1 MNRLIRAIIAIFF
14 VAVITFSGIS
24 ICQSIGKSLRLDI
37 TDQGLYTLSEGT
49 KTILGGLNQ
58 PVRLKLYYTRTAA
71 IKGPDQIRFFNNYY
85 HFVSALLD
93 EYVKAGKGN
102 VELEV
107 IDPRPFSDEEVAA
120 IRYGLQRF
128 SITEEENF
136 FFGLVVQTQFG
147 VEKTIEFFSPD
158 RQSFVEYDISYLIDT
173 ATTRQKKKIGVI
185 SSLSVT
191 GDDVTGYMAQMMQMQ
206 GQTPKPAWA
215 IVQHL
220 KQIYEVS
227 DVGTD
232 VEEISDVDILLV
244 IHPKDLGQQTLF
256 AIDQFVLRGGR
267 TIVFVDPYCIAD
279 QPAPQQ
285 MMSGQMPSSSSNL
298 SALMNTWGLRMPE
311 NTFAGDRVLALTG
324 STSATSR
331 PEKILSMLSL
341 NKQCFNSDSV
351 ITSELNSVRVMLPGV
366 LERTDFG
373 GGEGEPEITYTPLV
387 TTTNRGNS
395 WTISSPYELMRPDY
409 ARLLS
414 RFVDGSEP
422 VVMAY
427 QLTGRFKSSFPEG
440 IQVADPDASAEV
452 QADGETPAVLR
463 TVTGLTESSADGAV
477 IVFADVDMITDSA
490 AYQRTFFGAMA
501 VAGDNS
507 SLLLNAIED
516 MSGSSALISI
526 RSRGNFSRPFTVV
539 DEIEMQAEQETAV
552 EEAKITAAIAGFQQ
566 ELNEKLSSLKA
577 DESAL
582 IQSTILIEK
591 REIEGKIAEAQRDL
605 RLIKSKRRKQ
615 IEALGSTLRNFCTL
629 PGPGLILLIAIVIGI
644 RRKVIRRHYIS
655 HASDS

>member
-24 ICQSIGKSLRLDI
+24 ICQNVGKSLRLDI
-37 TDQGLYTLSEGT
+37 TDHGLYTLSDGT

-58 PVRLKLYYTRTAA
+58 PVRLKLYYTRIAA
-71 IKGPDQIRFFNNYY
+71 LKGPDQIRFFNNYY
-85 HFVSALLD
+85 HFVIALLD
-93 EYVKAGKGN
+93 EYVKAGKGK

-120 IRYGLQRF
+120 IRYGLKRF

-185 SSLSVT
+185 SSIAVM
-191 GDDVTGYMAQMMQMQ
+191 GDDVTGYMAQMMRMQ
-206 GQTPKPAWA
+206 GQTPKAAWT

-227 DVGTD
+227 DVGTE

-244 IHPKDLGQQTLF
+244 IHPKDLGEQTLF
-256 AIDQFVLRGGR
+256 AIDQFVLKGGR
-267 TIVFVDPYCIAD
+267 TIVFVDPYCIVD
-279 QPAPQQ
+279 QPDPQQ
-285 MMSGQMPSSSSNL
+285 MMMGQMSSNNSNL
-298 SALMNTWGLRMPE
+298 AGLMNTWGLRMPE
-311 NTFAGDRVLALTG
+311 NTFAGDRALAMIG
-324 STSATSR
+324 STGATSR
-331 PEKILSMLSL
+331 PEKILSMLNL
-341 NKQCFNSDSV
+341 NKQCFNAESV
-351 ITSELNSVRVMLPGV
+351 ITSELNQVRVMLPGV
-366 LERTDFG
+366 LERTDPG
-373 GGEGEPEITYTPLV
+373 DGDSKITYTPLV

-395 WTISSPYELMRPDY
+395 WTISGPYELRRPDY
-409 ARLLS
+409 ARILS

-440 IQVADPDASAEV
+440 IEVADPDSGGDD
-452 QADGETPAVLR
+452 QADGEGVAAVK
-463 TVTGLTESSADGAV
+463 TVTGLTESSTDGAV
-477 IVFADVDMITDSA
+477 IVFADVDMISDSA
-490 AYQRTFFGAMA
+490 AYQRTFFGTMA
-501 VAGDNS
+501 VSGDNS

-539 DEIEMQAEQETAV
+539 DEIELQAEQETAV
-552 EEAKITAAIAGFQQ
+552 EAAKINAAIAGFQQ
-566 ELNEKLSSLKA
+566 ELTEKLSSLKA

-591 REIEGKIAEAQRDL
+591 REIEAKIAGAQRDL
-605 RLIKSKRRKQ
+605 RLIKSKRRKE

-629 PGPGLILLIAIVIGI
+629 PGPGMILLVAIAIGI

>member
-1 MNRLIRAIIAIFF
+1 
-14 VAVITFSGIS
+14 
-24 ICQSIGKSLRLDI
+24 
-37 TDQGLYTLSEGT
+37 
-49 KTILGGLNQ
+49 
-58 PVRLKLYYTRTAA
+58 
-71 IKGPDQIRFFNNYY
+71 
-85 HFVSALLD
+85 
-93 EYVKAGKGN
+93 
-102 VELEV
+102 
-107 IDPRPFSDEEVAA
+107 
-120 IRYGLQRF
+120 
-128 SITEEENF
+128 
-136 FFGLVVQTQFG
+136 
-147 VEKTIEFFSPD
+147 
-158 RQSFVEYDISYLIDT
+158 
-173 ATTRQKKKIGVI
+173 
-185 SSLSVT
+185 
-191 GDDVTGYMAQMMQMQ
+191 
-206 GQTPKPAWA
+206 
-215 IVQHL
+215 
-220 KQIYEVS
+220 
-227 DVGTD
+227 
-232 VEEISDVDILLV
+232 
-244 IHPKDLGQQTLF
+244 
-256 AIDQFVLRGGR
+256 
-267 TIVFVDPYCIAD
+267 
-279 QPAPQQ
+279 
-285 MMSGQMPSSSSNL
+285 MPSSSSNL
-298 SALMNTWGLRMPE
+298 SALMSTWGLRMPE

-331 PEKILSMLSL
+331 PEKILSMLNL

-351 ITSELNSVRVMLPGV
+351 ITSELNQVRVMLPGV

-373 GGEGEPEITYTPLV
+373 GAEPKITYTPLV

-395 WTISSPYELMRPDY
+395 WTISSPYELMRPNY
-409 ARLLS
+409 AQILS

-440 IQVADPDASAEV
+440 IEVADPDSATDD
-452 QADGETPAVLR
+452 QTAGEEAMAVR

-539 DEIEMQAEQETAV
+539 DEIELQAEQETAV
-552 EEAKITAAIAGFQQ
+552 EAAKINAAIAGFQQ

-591 REIEGKIAEAQRDL
+591 REIETKIAGAQRDL
-605 RLIKSKRRKQ
+605 RLIKSKRRKE

-629 PGPGLILLIAIVIGI
+629 PGPGMILLIAIAIGI

>member
-37 TDQGLYTLSEGT
+37 TAQGLYTLSEGT
-49 KTILGGLNQ
+49 KTIVGGLNQ
-58 PVRLKLYYTRTAA
+58 PIRLKLYYTRTAA

-93 EYVKAGKGN
+93 EYVKAGKGM

-107 IDPRPFSDEEVAA
+107 IDPRPFSDDEVAA
-120 IRYGLQRF
+120 IRYGLRRF

-173 ATTRQKKKIGVI
+173 ATTRQKKKVGVI
-185 SSLSVT
+185 SSLPVV

-244 IHPKDLGQQTLF
+244 IHPKDLPQQTLF
-256 AIDQFVLRGGR
+256 AIDQFVLKGGR
-267 TIVFVDPYCIAD
+267 TMVFVDPYCTAD
-279 QPAPQQ
+279 QPDRQQ
-285 MMSGQMPSSSSNL
+285 MMSGQMPLSSSNL
-298 SALMNTWGLRMPE
+298 SALMSTWGLRMPE
-311 NTFAGDRVLALTG
+311 NTFAGDRVLAFEA

-331 PEKILSMLSL
+331 PEKILSVLSL

-351 ITSELNSVRVMLPGV
+351 ITSELNQVRVMLPGV
-366 LERTDFG
+366 LERTDS
-373 GGEGEPEITYTPLV
+373 GEGESKITYTPLV
-387 TTTNRGNS
+387 TTTDRGNS
-395 WTISSPYELMRPDY
+395 WTVSSPYELMRPDY
-409 ARLLS
+409 SRILS

-427 QLTGRFKSSFPEG
+427 QLTGRFESSFPDGIEVAEPDSGGGDQAEG
-440 IQVADPDASAEV
+440 EDA
-452 QADGETPAVLR
+452 PAVR
-463 TVTGLTESSADGAV
+463 TVTGLTESSADGV
-477 IVFADVDMITDSA
+477 VVVVADVDMITDSA

-539 DEIEMQAEQETAV
+539 DEIELQAEQETAV
-552 EEAKITAAIAGFQQ
+552 EAAKINAAIAGFQQ

-591 REIEGKIAEAQRDL
+591 REIETKIAGAQRDL
-605 RLIKSKRRKQ
+605 RLIKSKRRKE

-629 PGPGLILLIAIVIGI
+629 PGPGMILLIAIAIGI